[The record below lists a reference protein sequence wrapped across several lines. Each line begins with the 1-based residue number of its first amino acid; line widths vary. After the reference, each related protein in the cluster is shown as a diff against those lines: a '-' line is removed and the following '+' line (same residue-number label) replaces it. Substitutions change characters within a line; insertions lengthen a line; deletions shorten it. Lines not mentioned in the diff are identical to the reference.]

1 MQIVKILLSCLVI
14 VGCSNTNE
22 IQKVQTSSSVEKK
35 IYKSKSGF
43 TYLTLNVR
51 DDESGLYHP
60 ATFLV
65 NGILFHHFEKGPF
78 TQSVIDGTFDIK
90 VSYVSKKRYHIEN
103 LYISSGD
110 STVLDI
116 KMEDDLSPLED

>member
-1 MQIVKILLSCLVI
+1 MQIVKILLPCLVI
-14 VGCSNTNE
+14 AGCLNTNE
-22 IQKVQTSSSVEKK
+22 IQKAQTSTSVEQKN
-35 IYKSKSGF
+35 YKSKSGF
-43 TYLTLNVR
+43 TYLTLNIL

-60 ATFLV
+60 ATFLI
-65 NGILFHHFEKGPF
+65 NGILFHHFEKRPF
-78 TQSVIDGTFDIK
+78 TQTVIDGTFDIK
-90 VSYVSKKRYHIEN
+90 VSYVSKKRYHIEG